1 MNLTE
6 ANDNDRILTDYI
18 QVRINKAM
26 KEKNIDMA
34 DLIW

>member
-34 DLIW
+34 DLI